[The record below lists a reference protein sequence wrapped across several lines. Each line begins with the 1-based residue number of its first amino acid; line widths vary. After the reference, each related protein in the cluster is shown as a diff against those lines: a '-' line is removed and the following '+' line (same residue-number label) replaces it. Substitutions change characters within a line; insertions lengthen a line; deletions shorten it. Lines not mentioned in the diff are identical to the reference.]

1 MSTKH
6 NAPFDP
12 PSLIRSG
19 SAQRETSDPVRY
31 AVPIERETASAK
43 HERWH
48 SFSDICLIFAA
59 GGVLGY
65 LLRGLGL

>member
-19 SAQRETSDPVRY
+19 SAQRQASDPVRY
-31 AVPIERETASAK
+31 AVAIEREPDSAK

-48 SFSDICLIFAA
+48 SFADLCLIFAA
-59 GGVLGY
+59 GGVVGY
-65 LLRGLGL
+65 LLRGIGL